1 MPIWDTAHTFP
12 EQYVRPRR
20 HPDLLGNSDLA
31 PISLFLKRSTI
42 MATELPHP
50 FVTEI
55 RVVHTLFALSAWL
68 RELSQA
74 TEVAMRLGEDK
85 EKVGLHLELAVGDDG
100 SWDGD
105 EVLSPGMCSSC
116 TPFFFGAASSKGAG
130 GRGEP
135 APSASPCP

>member
-1 MPIWDTAHTFP
+1 
-12 EQYVRPRR
+12 
-20 HPDLLGNSDLA
+20 
-31 PISLFLKRSTI
+31 